1 MKLVNILVSMSSNAE
16 KADTT
21 NDDVNQYLAQ
31 MSILSLEKQFWTD
44 EI

>member
-1 MKLVNILVSMSSNAE
+1 MKLVNILASMSSNAE

-21 NDDVNQYLAQ
+21 SDDVSQYLAQ
-31 MSILSLEKQFWTD
+31 MSTLSLEKQFWTD